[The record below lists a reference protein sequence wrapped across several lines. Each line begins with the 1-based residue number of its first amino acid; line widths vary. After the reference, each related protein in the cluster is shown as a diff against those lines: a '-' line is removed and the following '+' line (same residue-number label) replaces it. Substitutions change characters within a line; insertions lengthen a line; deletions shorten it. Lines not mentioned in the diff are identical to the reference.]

1 MTRPRAG
8 ATIRRVMPIVTCPC
22 CKLRQYAPAS
32 YTTRAEC
39 VVCQEPLK
47 TSRATG
53 SPRFLPFDRRIE
65 RETVKE
71 RAAS

>member
-1 MTRPRAG
+1 MTRPRAD
-8 ATIRRVMPIVTCPC
+8 ATIDRIMPIVTCPC
-22 CKLRQYAPAS
+22 CALRQYAPAS

-39 VVCQEPLK
+39 VACQEPLH

-53 SPRFLPFDRRIE
+53 RPRFLPFDRRIE
-65 RETVKE
+65 RETVEE